1 MHSSKLPQASIR
13 VLPEHKLTSIFAL
26 MSRKR
31 IAFIINPNSG
41 SNRSTNRVELIRK
54 LLPSS
59 ADCTIIEWK
68 QVSDRDHIFAQVLE
82 GKFDIAVACGGD
94 GTVNQLAHALGG
106 SNTALGILP
115 FGSGNGLA
123 RHLGIPMNMSAAMR
137 IIEDGH
143 TVEMDKGHLNHLSF
157 FCTAGAGFDAR
168 IGQLFAESKTRGF
181 WTYAKITLRELR
193 RYQPETYTIEV
204 DGLTYKHKA
213 FLVTIANAG
222 QYGNNAWIA
231 PLALINDGILH
242 VSVLGKFSW
251 YDVPVLI
258 WRMFGQTIHRSN
270 LVYTYAGKSIT
281 VTRANEGPAHFDG
294 EPAMLAKELNVSITP
309 SALRVVVPPQFKG

>member
-1 MHSSKLPQASIR
+1 
-13 VLPEHKLTSIFAL
+13 

-54 LLPSS
+54 LLPKS

-68 QVSDRDHIFAQVLE
+68 QVNDRDRIFADVLA
-82 GKFDIAVACGGD
+82 GNYDIAVACGGD
-94 GTVNQLAHALGG
+94 GTVNQLAHALSG

-123 RHLGIPMNMSAAMR
+123 RHLGIPMNVAAAMR
-137 IIEDGH
+137 IIEGGH
-143 TVEMDKGHLNHLSF
+143 CVEMDKGHINHLSF
-157 FCTAGAGFDAR
+157 FCTAGTGFDAR

-181 WTYAKITLRELR
+181 WTYARITLRELR
-193 RYQPETYTIEV
+193 SYTPETYTIEV
-204 DGLTYKHKA
+204 DGMTYKHKA
-213 FLVTIANAG
+213 FLVTVANAG

-231 PLALINDGILH
+231 PLALVNDGILH

-251 YDVPVLI
+251 YDVPALI
-258 WRMFGQTIHRSN
+258 WRMFGQTIDRSN
-270 LVYTYAGKSIT
+270 LVSTYAGKSIT
-281 VTRANEGPAHFDG
+281 ITRESEGPAHFDG
-294 EPAMLAKELNVSITP
+294 EPAMLEKVLDVRITP
-309 SALRVVVPPQFKG
+309 SALRVVVPVQFKG